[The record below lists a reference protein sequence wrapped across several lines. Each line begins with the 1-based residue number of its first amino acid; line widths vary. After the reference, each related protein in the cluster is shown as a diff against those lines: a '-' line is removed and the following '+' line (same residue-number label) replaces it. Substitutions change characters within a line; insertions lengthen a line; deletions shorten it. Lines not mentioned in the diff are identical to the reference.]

1 MQPTKRRILCVD
13 DDEDTCFLLTTLLER
28 EGFEAKCVESV
39 EQGLELARRD
49 SFNLYI
55 LDAWFSRGSGI
66 GLCRQIREFDPH
78 TPIIVYSG
86 AAFESDK
93 EEALHAGANA
103 FVAKPQIEELLE
115 TVKRLLNS

>member
-13 DDEDTCFLLTTLLER
+13 EDDDTCFLLTNLLER

-39 EQGLELARRD
+39 ERALELSRRD

-55 LDAWFSRGSGI
+55 LDAWFSQGSGT
-66 GLCRQIREFDPH
+66 GLCRKIREFDPY

-93 EEALHAGANA
+93 AEALHAGANA
-103 FVAKPQIEELLE
+103 FVAKPEIEELLE
-115 TVKRLLNS
+115 TVKRLLNF

>member
-1 MQPTKRRILCVD
+1 MQPKKRRILCVD
-13 DDEDTCFLLTTLLER
+13 NDEGICFLLTTLLEQ
-28 EGFEAKCVESV
+28 EGFETRSIKSV
-39 EQGLELARRD
+39 EQALELSRRE

-55 LDAWFSRGSGI
+55 LDSWFSQGSGT
-66 GLCRQIREFDPH
+66 GLCRKIREFDPH

-103 FVAKPQIEELLE
+103 FVAKPEIEELTE
-115 TVKRLLNS
+115 TVKRLLNF

>member
-1 MQPTKRRILCVD
+1 MTPTKRRILCVD
-13 DDEDTCFLLTTLLER
+13 DDEDTCVLLTALLER
-28 EGFEAKCVESV
+28 EGFEANSVKSV
-39 EQGLELARRD
+39 EEALELSRRD

-55 LDAWFSRGSGI
+55 LDAWFSQGSGT

-103 FVAKPQIEELLE
+103 FVAKPKIEELLE
-115 TVKRLLNS
+115 TVKRLLNF

>member
-1 MQPTKRRILCVD
+1 MQSTKRRILCVD

-39 EQGLELARRD
+39 EQGLELSCRD

-55 LDAWFSRGSGI
+55 LDAWFSRGSGT
-66 GLCRQIREFDPH
+66 GLCRKIREFDQH

-93 EEALHAGANA
+93 KKGLARGREC
-103 FVAKPQIEELLE
+103 VRRQ
-115 TVKRLLNS
+115 TSY

>member
-1 MQPTKRRILCVD
+1 MQPKKRRILCVD
-13 DDEDTCFLLTTLLER
+13 DEEDTCFLLTTLLER
-28 EGFEAKCVESV
+28 EGFEAKSVKSV
-39 EQGLELARRD
+39 EQALELSRRD

-55 LDAWFSRGSGI
+55 LDAWFSQGSGT
-66 GLCRQIREFDPH
+66 GLCRKIREFDPH

-103 FVAKPQIEELLE
+103 FVAKPEIEELLE
-115 TVKRLLNS
+115 TVKRLLNF